1 MCQQPIPPMSK
12 LAHKLTGDSV
22 EAVGRQMPVYS
33 PDARVPIQQD
43 PATGTFF
50 IELCMGCW
58 IHTGEG
64 NRR

>member
-12 LAHKLTGDSV
+12 MAKKLTGNTMEDV
-22 EAVGRQMPVYS
+22 VRQMPVYA
-33 PDARVPIQQD
+33 PEARVPVKQD
-43 PATGTFF
+43 EATGGYF
-50 IELCMGCW
+50 IELCMSCW